1 MFRAVSVV
9 IPAYNEAESI
19 GPVVDNIHA
28 VLREHEHE
36 IIVVDDGSQDGT
48 GQKAEAAGGR
58 VIRHHANRGYGA
70 SLKTG
75 IRAAKHEWIVLADAD
90 GQHQAED
97 LLRILAVLD
106 EGYDTVIGAREPG
119 SFQYAAR
126 MPGKAF
132 LQWFAGYLVSE
143 KPRDVNSG
151 LRVFRKAD
159 VLRYFPILPNGFSFT
174 TTLTL
179 AMLKDAYEV
188 GWISIQA
195 RARQGRRSSV
205 SIQDG
210 ARTLLLIIRIAMLF
224 NPLKVFVPVS
234 GLLFG
239 VGFLYAVW
247 NLFRE
252 WNIPDGAETMLT
264 AGILIF
270 VFGML
275 ADQVASIRRGG

>member
-1 MFRAVSVV
+1 MSRPVSVV

-36 IIVVDDGSQDGT
+36 IIVVDDGSQDET
-48 GQKAEAAGGR
+48 GQQAEAAGGR

-75 IRAAKHEWIVLADAD
+75 IRAAKHEWIALADAD

-97 LLRILAVLD
+97 LLRLLAALD

-151 LRVFRKAD
+151 LRVFRKAE

-205 SIQDG
+205 TIQDG

-252 WNIPDGAETMLT
+252 WNIPDGAETMMT

>member
-1 MFRAVSVV
+1 MSRPVSIV

-19 GPVVDNIHA
+19 GGVVENFRA
-28 VLREHEHE
+28 VLRDHEHE
-36 IIVVDDGSQDGT
+36 ILVVDDGSRDDT
-48 GQKAEAAGGR
+48 KSRAEAAGAR

-75 IRAAKHEWIVLADAD
+75 IRAAKHEWIALADAD
-90 GQHQAED
+90 GQHQADD
-97 LLRILAVLD
+97 LLRLLAALD
-106 EGYDTVIGAREPG
+106 EGYDTVIGARDPH
-119 SFQYAAR
+119 SFQYALR
-126 MPGKAF
+126 MPGKVF
-132 LQWFAGYLVSE
+132 LQWFAGYLVAE

-151 LRVFRKAD
+151 FRVFRKEDA
-159 VLRYFPILPNGFSFT
+159 LRYFPILPNGFSFT

-179 AMLKDAYEV
+179 GMLKDAYEV
-188 GWISIQA
+188 GWIPIQTQ
-195 RARQGRRSSV
+195 ARQGRPSNV
-205 SIQDG
+205 SLRDG
-210 ARTLLLIIRIAMLF
+210 FQTILLIIRIAMLF

-234 GLLFG
+234 GFLFG
-239 VGFLYAVW
+239 IGFCYAVW

-252 WNIPDGAETMLT
+252 WNIPDGAETMMT